1 MGEAEFIFKFLDLF
15 PLPLKHPRE
24 HKKNN
29 EKKMAK
35 KNFMSILWG
44 TFDFNPEEYLDKSLF
59 FDLKKLRE

>member
-35 KNFMSILWG
+35 KNFMSIL
-44 TFDFNPEEYLDKSLF
+44 
-59 FDLKKLRE
+59 